1 MFFLKNLYN
10 LKRLRSLRF
19 LIILLY
25 YFDAALLVTTPVQR
39 HKTPGGIIF
48 VILPFIWTCINCS
61 LPKFKSRKMY
71 KPTAEP
77 LGPRWLPWE
86 ETNVTV
92 VGWSGRCKEVL
103 KQGNM
108 YPLRGGSTV
117 SWRRSPLVCAI
128 SPNNVT
134 LTPAWEKQPTS
145 RDVSTGFPKNYIPEP
160 SAEISYWWF
169 VTNWISV
176 VLLNGW
182 SKFCL
187 PRSG

>member
-1 MFFLKNLYN
+1 MFFLKNVYN

-77 LGPRWLPWE
+77 LGPIWLPWE

-92 VGWSGRCKEVL
+92 EGWSGRCKEVL

-134 LTPAWEKQPTS
+134 LTPAWEKQPTF
-145 RDVSTGFPKNYIPEP
+145 RDVSTGFPEKLY
-160 SAEISYWWF
+160 
-169 VTNWISV
+169 
-176 VLLNGW
+176 
-182 SKFCL
+182 
-187 PRSG
+187 PRTKRRNFMLTMCH